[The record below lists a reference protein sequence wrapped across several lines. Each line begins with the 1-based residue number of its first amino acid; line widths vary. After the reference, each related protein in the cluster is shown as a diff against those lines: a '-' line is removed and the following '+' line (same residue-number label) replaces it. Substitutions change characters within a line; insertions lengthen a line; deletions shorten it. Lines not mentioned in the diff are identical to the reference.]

1 MKTYTFHVSLPGF
14 GRVWRKVELAADQT
28 LEDLHF
34 AIQNAYDWDS
44 SHLYSFFMSGDPW
57 DSTTEYCLPE
67 DAFDLEDDDLDEDEE
82 WEDEEEEGFEP
93 EIDEATVDSL
103 RASMGDQ
110 PPPQSFEEM
119 LSLLQTNDELRS
131 QVKKMMSEQFG
142 VPAFVADLVL
152 GNAGAL
158 MGMFGEEMSS
168 MVLGDDD
175 DEEEVESGDVRTT
188 TLDSLELQRG
198 QSFLYLFDY
207 GDEWHFNVRVHAV
220 DENASSTIHYPRVV
234 QIVGE
239 APPQYPDWED
249 DEESN
254 EEDERIENDLREL
267 EMELEMEL
275 EKLEEDEGEDDQ
287 D

>member
-34 AIQNAYDWDS
+34 AIQNAYDWDAA
-44 SHLYSFFMSGDPW
+44 HLYSFFMSGEAW

-67 DAFDLEDDDLDEDEE
+67 DAFDLEDDDFDEDEE
-82 WEDEEEEGFEP
+82 WEDEEE
-93 EIDEATVDSL
+93 L
-103 RASMGDQ
+103 RAGDRRSDGRLPACLDGRP

-142 VPAFVADLVL
+142 VPAFMADLVL
-152 GNAGAL
+152 GNAGVL
-158 MGMFGEEMSS
+158 MGMFGEGISS
-168 MVLGDDD
+168 MMSGDD
-175 DEEEVESGDVRTT
+175 DEEEEDEAGDVRTT
-188 TLDSLELQRG
+188 TLDSLELQPG

-220 DENASSTIHYPRVV
+220 DENASPTIQYPRVV

-239 APPQYPDWED
+239 APPQYPDWD
-249 DEESN
+249 DED
-254 EEDERIENDLREL
+254 EEDEEEL
-267 EMELEMEL
+267 EGVD
-275 EKLEEDEGEDDQ
+275 EDEDLE
-287 D
+287 

>member
-1 MKTYTFHVSLPGF
+1 MKTYTFHISLPGF
-14 GRVWRKVELAADQT
+14 GRVWRKIELAADQT

-34 AIQNAYDWDS
+34 AIQNAYDWDAA
-44 SHLYSFFMSGDPW
+44 HLYSFFMSGEAW
-57 DSTTEYCLPE
+57 DTSTEYCLPE
-67 DAFDLEDDDLDEDEE
+67 EAFDLEDEDLDEDED
-82 WEDEEEEGFEP
+82 WVDDDEGFEP
-93 EIDEATVDSL
+93 EIDEATANSL
-103 RASMGDQ
+103 RSSMGDQ

-168 MVLGDDD
+168 LVLGDDD
-175 DEEEVESGDVRTT
+175 QEEEDEAGDVRTT
-188 TLDSLELQRG
+188 TLDSLELQPG

-220 DENASSTIHYPRVV
+220 DEKASSAIQYPRMV

-239 APPQYPDWED
+239 APPQYPDLEDEDEEEWEEDD
-249 DEESN
+249 DEEGLEEN
-254 EEDERIENDLREL
+254 DEDEDLE
-267 EMELEMEL
+267 
-275 EKLEEDEGEDDQ
+275 
-287 D
+287 